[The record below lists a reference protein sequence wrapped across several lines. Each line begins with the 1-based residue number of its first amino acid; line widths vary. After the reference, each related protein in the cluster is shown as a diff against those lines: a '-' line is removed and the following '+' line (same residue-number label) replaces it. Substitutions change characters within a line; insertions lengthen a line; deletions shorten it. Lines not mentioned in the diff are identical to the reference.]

1 MPGGK
6 GILTWTGTYRI
17 FIYLFFPIRKYS
29 MFFFKKWK
37 YAEYQRESGSSKQKL
52 FCISDFCLAFPRD
65 NLVFTEFATV
75 AMFMVT
81 SHLLCCDFG
90 SPKNSS

>member
-1 MPGGK
+1 
-6 GILTWTGTYRI
+6 
-17 FIYLFFPIRKYS
+17 

-52 FCISDFCLAFPRD
+52 FCISDDFCLAFPRD

-75 AMFMVT
+75 AIFMICDISSAVVT
-81 SHLLCCDFG
+81 LVHQKTPLKFG
-90 SPKNSS
+90 